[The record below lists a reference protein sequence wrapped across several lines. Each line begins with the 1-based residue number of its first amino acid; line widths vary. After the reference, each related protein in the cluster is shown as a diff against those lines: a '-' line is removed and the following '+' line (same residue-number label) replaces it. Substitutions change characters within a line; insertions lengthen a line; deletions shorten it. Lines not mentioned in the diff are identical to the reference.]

1 MNEYN
6 GWTNYATWN
15 VNLWLTNDEGSY
27 NYWMERARD
36 SEVNELAIALE
47 NEHREAMPELNA
59 STYSDLLQYILS
71 SVNWHEIAKSLTE
84 EANN

>member
-1 MNEYN
+1 MKEYN

-36 SEVNELAIALE
+36 SEVNGLAILLE
-47 NEHREAMPELNA
+47 DEHKEAMPELDS
-59 STYSDLLQYILS
+59 STYSDLLQHVLG
-71 SVNWHEIAKSLTE
+71 SVNWHEIAKSLIE
-84 EANN
+84 EASA

>member
-47 NEHREAMPELNA
+47 GEHKEAMPELDS
-59 STYSDLLQYILS
+59 STYSDLLQHVLG
-71 SVNWHEIAKSLTE
+71 SVNWREIAKSLIE
-84 EANN
+84 EASA